1 MTGTGNRPMQSST
14 SSLDQPAE
22 RTLDKSS
29 ERVRDMFAQ
38 IAPRYD
44 LLNHLLS
51 LNIDKRWRAKTLR
64 RLNLTPGVPVLDV
77 CTGTGDL
84 ALAISRKLGKGTEV
98 VGTDFCPQMLDI
110 AREKHSKA
118 LPEHDELR
126 FLEADTQKLPFEDNY
141 FQCVSVAFGLRNVN
155 DTLKGLREM
164 IRVTRPGGTVAVL
177 EFSKPTMIGLK
188 QLYNTYFQYVLPRI
202 GQAMAKNNRAA
213 YEYLPQSVQQ
223 FPSGEALA
231 TVMRQAGL
239 VNIEM
244 QPMTL
249 GVVTLYL
256 GSKPSEDSLT
266 LADNSSPT
274 EQNPD
279 ASND

>member
-1 MTGTGNRPMQSST
+1 MTSTGIRPMQSST
-14 SSLDQPAE
+14 LSDKSAE
-22 RTLDKSS
+22 RALDKSS

-110 AREKHSKA
+110 AREKHTKA
-118 LPEHDELR
+118 LPEHGVLR
-126 FLEADTQKLPFEDNY
+126 FLEADTQRLPFEDNY

-155 DTLKGLREM
+155 DTLLGLREM

-177 EFSKPTMIGLK
+177 EFSKPTMFGLK
-188 QLYNTYFQYVLPRI
+188 QLYNTYFQFVLPRI

-231 TVMRQAGL
+231 AIMRQSGL
-239 VNIEM
+239 INIEM

-256 GSKPSEDSLT
+256 GSKP
-266 LADNSSPT
+266 
-274 EQNPD
+274 NPD
-279 ASND
+279 AHMPANTSSTIAPASEASKH

>member
-1 MTGTGNRPMQSST
+1 MQSSN
-14 SSLDQPAE
+14 P
-22 RTLDKSS
+22 TLDKSS

-44 LLNHLLS
+44 LLNHVLS
-51 LNIDKRWRAKTLR
+51 LNIDKRWRAKTLKK
-64 RLNLTPGVPVLDV
+64 LNLVPGDPVLDV

-84 ALAISRKLGKGTEV
+84 ALAISRKLGEKTEV

-110 AREKHSKA
+110 ARKKQSKTI
-118 LPEHDELR
+118 PEHELR
-126 FLEADTQKLPFEDNY
+126 FLEADTQNLPFTDSY

-164 IRVTRPGGTVAVL
+164 IRVTKPGGTVAVL

-202 GQAMAKNNRAA
+202 GQAMAKNDRSA

-231 TVMRQAGL
+231 SVMREAGL
-239 VNIEM
+239 QDVQM
-244 QPMTL
+244 LPMTL
-249 GVVTLYL
+249 GVVTLYS
-256 GSKPSEDSLT
+256 GSKPLSATTSSST
-266 LADNSSPT
+266 NSIPSP
-274 EQNPD
+274 Q
-279 ASND
+279 

>member
-1 MTGTGNRPMQSST
+1 MTGTGNRPMQSSN
-14 SSLDQPAE
+14 P
-22 RTLDKSS
+22 TLDKSS

-44 LLNHLLS
+44 LLNHVLS

-64 RLNLTPGVPVLDV
+64 KLNLVPGDPVLDV

-84 ALAISRKLGKGTEV
+84 ALAISRKLGQTTEV

-110 AREKHSKA
+110 AREKQTKS
-118 LPEHDELR
+118 LPNHDELR
-126 FLEADTQKLPFEDNY
+126 FIEADTQNLPFSDNY

-164 IRVTRPGGTVAVL
+164 IRVAKPGGTVAVL
-177 EFSKPTMIGLK
+177 EFSKPTMVGLK

-202 GQAMAKNNRAA
+202 GQAMAKNDRSA

-231 TVMRQAGL
+231 AVMREAGL
-239 VNIEM
+239 QNV
-244 QPMTL
+244 QLLPMTL
-249 GVVTLYL
+249 GVVTLYS
-256 GSKPSEDSLT
+256 GTKPQ
-266 LADNSSPT
+266 SSAMSTATTPET
-274 EQNPD
+274 STQ
-279 ASND
+279 

>member
-1 MTGTGNRPMQSST
+1 
-14 SSLDQPAE
+14 
-22 RTLDKSS
+22 
-29 ERVRDMFAQ
+29 MFAQ

-51 LNIDKRWRAKTLR
+51 LNIDKRWRAKTLKK
-64 RLNLTPGVPVLDV
+64 LNLLPGVPVLDV

-84 ALAISRKLGKGTEV
+84 AIAMSRRLGHGTEI

-110 AREKHSKA
+110 AREKQTKH
-118 LPEHDELR
+118 LPQHDELR
-126 FLEADTQKLPFEDNY
+126 FVEADTQNLPFSDNY

-188 QLYNTYFQYVLPRI
+188 QLYNAYFQYILPRI
-202 GQAMAKNNRAA
+202 GQAMARNDRSA

-231 TVMRQAGL
+231 AVMRSAGL
-239 VNIEM
+239 QDVELM
-244 QPMTL
+244 PMTM
-249 GVVTLYL
+249 GVVTLYCGTKPL
-256 GSKPSEDSLT
+256 DTPSAFTSKLK
-266 LADNSSPT
+266 AGVR
-274 EQNPD
+274 
-279 ASND
+279 

>member
-1 MTGTGNRPMQSST
+1 MTSTGNRSMQSSI
-14 SSLDQPAE
+14 SSLDQPSE

-51 LNIDKRWRAKTLR
+51 LNIDKRWRAQTLR

-98 VGTDFCPQMLDI
+98 IGTDFCPQMLAI
-110 AREKHSKA
+110 AKKKHSKA
-118 LPEHDELR
+118 LPEHDKLH

-155 DTLKGLREM
+155 DTRKGLQEM
-164 IRVTRPGGTVAVL
+164 VRVTRPGGTVAVL

-188 QLYNTYFQYVLPRI
+188 QLYNTYFHYVLPRV
-202 GQAMAKNNRAA
+202 GQTMAKNNRAA

-231 TVMRQAGL
+231 AIMRQAGL
-239 VNIEM
+239 VNIEI

-256 GSKPSEDSLT
+256 GRKSSKDTPT
-266 LADNSSPT
+266 LADKSSPI
-274 EQNPD
+274 EQNPSD
-279 ASND
+279 SHD